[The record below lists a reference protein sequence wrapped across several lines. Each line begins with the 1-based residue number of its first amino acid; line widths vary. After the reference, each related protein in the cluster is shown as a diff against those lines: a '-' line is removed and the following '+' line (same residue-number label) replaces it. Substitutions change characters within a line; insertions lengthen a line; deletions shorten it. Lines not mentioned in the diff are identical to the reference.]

1 MRLSRRQLLA
11 LGGSAVALASGAA
24 FWKTRSSTRPHP
36 AAASPYPTNVVDH
49 RGWMLT
55 AADKKKIVESLPGP
69 TAPTNA
75 SDNAGAP

>member
-1 MRLSRRQLLA
+1 
-11 LGGSAVALASGAA
+11 
-24 FWKTRSSTRPHP
+24 
-36 AAASPYPTNVVDH
+36 
-49 RGWMLT
+49 MLT